1 MYQHLKRVWSFL
13 GIVRGGL
20 VWQWK
25 KTKKRLNSK
34 ENSIIKNDLQFYLQ
48 RDQKKRKEEKKGN
61 TQVFFLRIWAN
72 IIVAAIVAMQ
82 MVVISNMGVEMHS
95 NPMDFNLE
103 VVEATVVKGII
114 LQTRRVTI
122 SPTSKHHLDLLLSI
136 KRVVPPSIIKCT
148 T

>member
-1 MYQHLKRVWSFL
+1 
-13 GIVRGGL
+13 
-20 VWQWK
+20 
-25 KTKKRLNSK
+25 
-34 ENSIIKNDLQFYLQ
+34 
-48 RDQKKRKEEKKGN
+48 
-61 TQVFFLRIWAN
+61 
-72 IIVAAIVAMQ
+72 MQ

-122 SPTSKHHLDLLLSI
+122 SPTSNHHLDLLLSI